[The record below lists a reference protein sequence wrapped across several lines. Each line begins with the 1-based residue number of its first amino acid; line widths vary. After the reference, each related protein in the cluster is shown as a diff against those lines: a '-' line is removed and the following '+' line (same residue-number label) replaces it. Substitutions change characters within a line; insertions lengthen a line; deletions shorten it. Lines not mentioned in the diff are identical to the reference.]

1 MNPPLQSA
9 SGVRILLTLASLV
22 IIIAGLKA
30 ASAIVVPL
38 LVAMFLAM
46 LATPP
51 MMWLRDRHLP
61 TGVALSLIVALLI
74 GIVAIL
80 GSLIGSSI
88 NELSGALP
96 VYEQKLRLSLELTV
110 AYLRERGIDLPT
122 AGVAEWVD
130 PQAAARFFGRLL
142 SSFGGILSDSLLII
156 FMVFFLL
163 LEATA
168 IPAKLRSILPD
179 PERALMNFSGFMDAL
194 KSYLVIKTGMSLLTG
209 ILVSLWLTILN
220 VEFAL
225 LWGSIAFFLNFVPY
239 IGSLIAGIPVAVLA
253 LLDVGLGSAS
263 LIAAGYLVINVIVGN
278 LLEPRFMGRGL
289 NLSTLVVFLSLVFW
303 GWVFG
308 PVGMFLSVPLTMLVK
323 IALEHDPRSRRLAV
337 LLSADVPQPEDDGVQ
352 SNR

>member
-1 MNPPLQSA
+1 
-9 SGVRILLTLASLV
+9 LV
-22 IIIAGLKA
+22 VVIAGLKA
-30 ASAIVVPL
+30 ASAIMVPM
-38 LVAMFLAM
+38 LVAMFLAL
-46 LATPP
+46 LATPA
-51 MMWLRDRHLP
+51 MFWLRDRHLP
-61 TGVALSLIVALLI
+61 TGVALGLIVILLI
-74 GIVAIL
+74 GIVAIV

-110 AYLRERGIDLPT
+110 AYLSERGIDLPT

-130 PQAAARFFGRLL
+130 PKAAAQFFGRLL
-142 SSFGGILSDSLLII
+142 AGFGGILSDSLLII
-156 FMVFFLL
+156 FMVLFLL
-163 LEATA
+163 LEATI

-179 PERALMNFSGFMDAL
+179 PEKTMMNFSGFMDAL

-209 ILVSLWLTILN
+209 VLVSVWLTILN

-239 IGSLIAGIPVAVLA
+239 IGSLIAAIPVVVLT
-253 LLDVGLGSAS
+253 LLDVDLGSAS
-263 LIAAGYLVINVIVGN
+263 LIAAGYLVINVTVGN
-278 LLEPRFMGRGL
+278 LLEPRFMGQGL

-323 IALEHDPRSRRLAV
+323 IALEYSPRSHWLAV
-337 LLSADVPQPEDDGVQ
+337 LLSANVPQSKDDSAQ

>member
-1 MNPPLQSA
+1 MNTPLHSA
-9 SGVRILLTLASLV
+9 SGVRILLILASLV
-22 IIIAGLKA
+22 VGIAGLKA
-30 ASAIVVPL
+30 ANAIVVPL

-51 MMWLRDRHLP
+51 MLWLRNRHVP
-61 TGVALSLIVALLI
+61 TGIALGLIVIVLI
-74 GIVAIL
+74 GIVAIV

-110 AYLRERGIDLPT
+110 NYLRERGIDLPT

-130 PQAAARFFGRLL
+130 PKAAAQFFGRLL
-142 SSFGGILSDSLLII
+142 TGFGGILSDSLLII

-163 LEATA
+163 LEATV
-168 IPAKLRSILPD
+168 IPAKLKSILPN
-179 PERALMNFSGFMDAL
+179 PEKTLMNFSGFMGAL

-209 ILVSLWLTILN
+209 VLVSVWLTILN

-225 LWGSIAFFLNFVPY
+225 LWGSIAFFLNFVPI
-239 IGSLIAGIPVAVLA
+239 IGSLIAAIPVVVLA
-253 LLDVGLGSAS
+253 LLDVGLGNAS
-263 LIAAGYLVINVIVGN
+263 LIAVGYLVINIIVGN

-323 IALEHDPRSRRLAV
+323 IALEYSPRSRWLAV
-337 LLSADVPQPEDDGVQ
+337 LLSADVPQPKGDGVRP
-352 SNR
+352 NH

>member
-1 MNPPLQSA
+1 M
-9 SGVRILLTLASLV
+9 
-22 IIIAGLKA
+22 
-30 ASAIVVPL
+30 PL

-51 MMWLRDRHLP
+51 MLWLRDRHLP
-61 TGVALSLIVALLI
+61 TGAALSLIVILLV
-74 GIVAIL
+74 GIVVIV

-88 NELSGALP
+88 NELSSALP
-96 VYEQKLRLSLELTV
+96 VYEQKLRLTLELTV
-110 AYLRERGIDLPT
+110 AYLRERGVDLPT

-130 PQAAARFFGRLL
+130 PKAAAQFFGRLL
-142 SSFGGILSDSLLII
+142 TGFGGILSDSLLII

-163 LEATA
+163 LEATV

-179 PERALMNFSGFMDAL
+179 PEKTFINFSGFMDAL
-194 KSYLVIKTGMSLLTG
+194 KSYLVIKTGTSLLTG
-209 ILVSLWLTILN
+209 VLVSVWLTILN

-225 LWGSIAFFLNFVPY
+225 LWGSIAFFLNFVPI
-239 IGSLIAGIPVAVLA
+239 IGSLIAAIPVVVLA

-323 IALEHDPRSRRLAV
+323 IALEYSPRSRWLAV
-337 LLSADVPQPEDDGVQ
+337 LLSADVPQPEDDGVRP
-352 SNR
+352 NH

>member
-1 MNPPLQSA
+1 LSTPLHSA
-9 SGVRILLTLASLV
+9 SGIRTLLALASLIV
-22 IIIAGLKA
+22 VIAGLKA

-51 MMWLRDRHLP
+51 MLWLRDRHLP
-61 TGVALSLIVALLI
+61 IGIALGLIVILLI
-74 GIVAIL
+74 SVVAIV

-96 VYEQKLRLSLELTV
+96 VYEQKLRLSLDITV
-110 AYLRERGIDLPT
+110 NYLRERSIDLPT
-122 AGVAEWVD
+122 SGVAEWVD
-130 PQAAARFFGRLL
+130 PKAAAQFFGRLL
-142 SSFGGILSDSLLII
+142 AGFGGILSDSLLII

-163 LEATA
+163 LEATV
-168 IPAKLRSILPD
+168 IPAKLRFILPD
-179 PERALMNFSGFMDAL
+179 PEETLTNFSGFMDAL
-194 KSYLVIKTGMSLLTG
+194 KSYLAIKTGTSMLTG
-209 ILVSLWLTILN
+209 VLVSVWLTILN

-225 LWGSIAFFLNFVPY
+225 LWGSIAFFLNFVPI
-239 IGSLIAGIPVAVLA
+239 IGSLIAAIPVVILA

-263 LIAAGYLVINVIVGN
+263 LIALGYLVINVIVGN

-289 NLSTLVVFLSLVFW
+289 NLSTLVVFLSLMFW

-323 IALEHDPRSRRLAV
+323 IALEYSPRSRWLAV
-337 LLSADVPQPEDDGVQ
+337 LLSANVPQLEDDGDRP
-352 SNR
+352 NR

>member
-9 SGVRILLTLASLV
+9 SGVRILLILASLV

-51 MMWLRDRHLP
+51 MLWLRDRHLP

-110 AYLRERGIDLPT
+110 AYLREQGIDLPT
-122 AGVAEWVD
+122 AGVAEWID

-142 SSFGGILSDSLLII
+142 SGFGGILSDSLLII

-179 PERALMNFSGFMDAL
+179 PERTLMNFSAKISVFGGRKVGEELYAETVEIGRMMA
-194 KSYLVIKTGMSLLTG
+194 KENWLVFCGGGPGVMEAISRGVKEGGGTCIG
-209 ILVSLWLTILN
+209 ILSQV
-220 VEFAL
+220 
-225 LWGSIAFFLNFVPY
+225 
-239 IGSLIAGIPVAVLA
+239 
-253 LLDVGLGSAS
+253 
-263 LIAAGYLVINVIVGN
+263 
-278 LLEPRFMGRGL
+278 
-289 NLSTLVVFLSLVFW
+289 
-303 GWVFG
+303 
-308 PVGMFLSVPLTMLVK
+308 
-323 IALEHDPRSRRLAV
+323 
-337 LLSADVPQPEDDGVQ
+337 
-352 SNR
+352 